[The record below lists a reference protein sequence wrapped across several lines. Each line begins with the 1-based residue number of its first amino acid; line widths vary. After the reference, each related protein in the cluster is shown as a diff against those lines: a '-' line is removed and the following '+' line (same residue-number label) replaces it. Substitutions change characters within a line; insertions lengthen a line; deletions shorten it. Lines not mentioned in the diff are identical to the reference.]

1 MTPRLNREDAVFF
14 ISTLRLYRAFA
25 ASMSPS
31 SSFWVPRSRH
41 WFACTSAGSEAV
53 ECGVVD
59 VAKPAMNGEQAARKL
74 RARQN
79 TYVVLGNRSGAIG
92 ECCGGRG
99 RREARPRTERVA

>member
-31 SSFWVPRSRH
+31 SSFWVPCSRH

-59 VAKPAMNGEQAARKL
+59 VAKPGVNDEQASRRL
-74 RARQN
+74 RARQSA
-79 TYVVLGNRSGAIG
+79 YVLL
-92 ECCGGRG
+92 
-99 RREARPRTERVA
+99 